1 MNYKDKL
8 KVLLTKNVSS
18 AQLLS
23 KWLPRPAGKHA
34 AIANVIRK
42 GLGMSPKD
50 FRKLLVDLSDTV
62 EQKMCAQK
70 WNEIDFSKIPSLAS
84 ARYQKAFGRAA
95 PEAYTKYIDSLVKGE
110 TKINAGAVYPHDIIN
125 SIERGNAAVAGEQW
139 KALPNY
145 LEGSTKTL
153 LPVIDVSGS
162 MSAKIGGSNTISCM
176 DVAIAL
182 GMYIAERNEGEFQDA
197 FITFH
202 ERPQLIKMPK
212 GSLLERYRKVKN
224 ANWGYNTNLEAVFDL
239 VITSAVTHKVPKK
252 NMPSTILILSDMEFD
267 QACKKNSTALKMI
280 KKKFTDNGYK
290 VPEIV
295 FWNLN
300 GRVGNVPAKST
311 DKGTALVSGFSP
323 SIMKSL
329 LNGDI
334 QNPQA
339 VMTQTVNI
347 ARYDF

>member
-1 MNYKDKL
+1 MSNKSTTTNGMATNKSSKSKCLDLFFLIAASRGKNIINEFNAAYKENMDLAVRILLWSRDVREGAGERSTFRTIL
-8 KVLLTKNVSS
+8 KTLIHTQQEVAVRILSKIPELGRWDDVLEYIGTPLE
-18 AQLLS
+18 AQAVELISFALADGNPLCA

-224 ANWGYNTNLEAVFDL
+224 ANWGYNTNLEAV
-239 VITSAVTHKVPKK
+239 
-252 NMPSTILILSDMEFD
+252 
-267 QACKKNSTALKMI
+267 
-280 KKKFTDNGYK
+280 
-290 VPEIV
+290 
-295 FWNLN
+295 
-300 GRVGNVPAKST
+300 
-311 DKGTALVSGFSP
+311 
-323 SIMKSL
+323 
-329 LNGDI
+329 
-334 QNPQA
+334 
-339 VMTQTVNI
+339 
-347 ARYDF
+347 